1 MKRPKDW
8 RAEVT
13 PIYLEEG
20 QAIGRII
27 MHDRT
32 QESYI
37 WSLLGGTDVWPRWY
51 LFAFATLYRESHATE
66 YNTLKSQWRRGR
78 KKKKARAEECE
89 EARRKALGEGR
100 VW

>member
-1 MKRPKDW
+1 MKRPKNW
-8 RAEVT
+8 RDEVT

-20 QAIGRII
+20 EAIGRLI
-27 MHDRT
+27 MHDRD
-32 QESYI
+32 QEPRI
-37 WSLLGGTDVWPRWY
+37 WELLGGTGIWPRWY
-51 LFAFATLYRESHATE
+51 LFAFATLYRQSHMTE

-78 KKKKARAEECE
+78 AKKKARTEECE

>member
-8 RAEVT
+8 RDEVT
-13 PIYLEEG
+13 PIYLEGG
-20 QAIGRII
+20 QAIGRIL

-32 QESYI
+32 KEPYI
-37 WSLLGGTDVWPRWY
+37 WSLVGGTGLWPRWY
-51 LFAFATLYRESHATE
+51 LLAFATLYRESHMTE

-78 KKKKARAEECE
+78 KKKKARTEECE